1 MAQSIIQKISYYYQK
16 MSRPGYSR
24 GVFWMIM
31 VCAVSN
37 LNDILIKFLGQRLP
51 SIEVA
56 FLRFVFSLLSLV
68 PFVMVQGIAAL
79 RTGHPTYQILRS
91 VLLFLGITAW
101 CHGVCSVPLT
111 VVTTLSFT
119 VPLFVLPLAAM
130 FLRERVTWQRWAAT
144 IVGFIGILVIANPSS
159 SSGLF
164 SGLPVMTLIAA
175 TLAFAALDIINK
187 KIVIQETMLAM
198 LFYSALGTSIISLP
212 IAAMVW
218 VMPDLIELLLLALLG
233 IGANLILFCILKA
246 FAATEV
252 SALAPFRYVELVFSA
267 IFGLMFFGELPTIQV
282 LMGASIIVPST
293 LYLVYYESRQKTN

>member
-1 MAQSIIQKISYYYQK
+1 
-16 MSRPGYSR
+16 
-24 GVFWMIM
+24 
-31 VCAVSN
+31 
-37 LNDILIKFLGQRLP
+37 
-51 SIEVA
+51 
-56 FLRFVFSLLSLV
+56 
-68 PFVMVQGIAAL
+68 
-79 RTGHPTYQILRS
+79 
-91 VLLFLGITAW
+91 
-101 CHGVCSVPLT
+101 